1 MFTTRIP
8 RILYTYIHVC
18 THTNVHTYMIG
29 IVYIHMYTHTH
40 VHICMIDRKHSDEY
54 GGELGVSHSIE

>member
-1 MFTTRIP
+1 
-8 RILYTYIHVC
+8 
-18 THTNVHTYMIG
+18 MIG